1 MELIRDILREFG
13 LVSVASLLGF
23 ACALLVTYY
32 KKHER
37 ILKERIEGL
46 KDQVE
51 LHKSMSVMDFVDRT
65 KAYKQF
71 AEEEVR
77 RAESTLAGL
86 QKRLEKDNDETN
98 RYFDEAQKLKD
109 DVRRLQDQVAESQRI
124 IQELSRE
131 NNLAVG
137 NEFVLAAG
145 TFRYSGKQY
154 VAGVVNGIHMHFA
167 VDHVKDVLAG
177 VSTNPNAL
185 YRNFPTLTN
194 MFSLSAQRVASSL
207 RSLKKKCRLFRTKLG
222 ISMHNKVVNGT
233 PVVPP
238 L

>member
-177 VSTNPNAL
+177 VSTNPNAPL
-185 YRNFPTLTN
+185 SKFPDSDKYVLTLCPEGSFKLTITEEEVQALQNQVRNIN
-194 MFSLSAQRVASSL
+194 A
-207 RSLKKKCRLFRTKLG
+207 
-222 ISMHNKVVNGT
+222 
-233 PVVPP
+233 
-238 L
+238 

>member
-1 MELIRDILREFG
+1 MEFIREILKEFG

-23 ACALLVTYY
+23 ACVLLITYY

-65 KAYKQF
+65 KAYKQL

-77 RAESTLAGL
+77 RAERKLAGL
-86 QKRLEKDNDETN
+86 QKKIEVGNDETN
-98 RYFDEAQKLKD
+98 RYFDEAQKLKEE
-109 DVRRLQDQVAESQRI
+109 VRMLQDQVAESQRM
-124 IQELSRE
+124 IQELSRA
-131 NNLAVG
+131 NDLAVG
-137 NEFVLAAG
+137 NDFVLAAG

-167 VDHVKDVLAG
+167 VDHVKGVLAG
-177 VSTNPNAL
+177 VSKKPNAPL
-185 YRNFPTLTN
+185 SKFLGSDEYVLTLCPEGSFKLTITEEEVQALQNQVRNIK
-194 MFSLSAQRVASSL
+194 A
-207 RSLKKKCRLFRTKLG
+207 
-222 ISMHNKVVNGT
+222 
-233 PVVPP
+233 
-238 L
+238 